1 MKKLLI
7 FAVLAGG
14 AYGIYAFL
22 TTYAKAPIIG
32 ATSGQL
38 EQGKAAAAAAT
49 RVQRE
54 ETARSVQAVVD
65 RYKAEQ
71 GSFPASLQELVD
83 KGLMSEIP
91 PGVTYDPS
99 SGKVSA
105 E

>member
-1 MKKLLI
+1 MKKLL
-7 FAVLAGG
+7 VLALLAG
-14 AYGIYAFL
+14 ASYGIYSWL
-22 TTYAKAPIIG
+22 TTYAKAPLLG

-38 EQGKAAAAAAT
+38 EQGKAATAAAT

-54 ETARSVQAVVD
+54 ENVRSVQAVVD

-91 PGVTYDPS
+91 PGVSYDGS
-99 SGKVSA
+99 TGKVTA
-105 E
+105 D